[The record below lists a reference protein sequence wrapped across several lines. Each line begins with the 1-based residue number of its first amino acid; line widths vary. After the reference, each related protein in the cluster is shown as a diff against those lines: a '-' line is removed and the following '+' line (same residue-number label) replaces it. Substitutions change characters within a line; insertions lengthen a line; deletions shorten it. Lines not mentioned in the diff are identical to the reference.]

1 MQRYVIIK
9 FSLFFL
15 LSISLLLFFWYF
27 ISCFCGVYTNT
38 QNILIK
44 DTLYSFALSMIYPIG
59 LSLLPGFFRIP
70 ALRNKRGNKKC
81 LYKFIRLI
89 ALI

>member
-1 MQRYVIIK
+1 
-9 FSLFFL
+9 
-15 LSISLLLFFWYF
+15 
-27 ISCFCGVYTNT
+27 
-38 QNILIK
+38 
-44 DTLYSFALSMIYPIG
+44 MIYPIG

-81 LYKFIRLI
+81 LYKFSGLI